1 MEKTH
6 TYGNIFAIDIFLF
19 CFGFLARNQYGESLN
34 TRLVTGF
41 ILIVL
46 GFLAYQVGF
55 SFILKETELMIK
67 YITMVVPEHYP
78 MNMIGLALQFG
89 GGIIA
94 IVGFLLCISALST
107 PVVTRIQEVKTVTE
121 APPVP
126 SGPKCRFCGGA
137 IGVDSAFCTVCGK
150 SQK

>member
-1 MEKTH
+1 MTSSERFLSEIKL
-6 TYGNIFAIDIFLF
+6 LF
-19 CFGFLARNQYGESLN
+19 CFRCLARNQYGESLK
-34 TRLVTGF
+34 TRLVVGF

-55 SFILKETELMIK
+55 SFILRQTELMIK
-67 YITMVVPEHYP
+67 YIAMVVPEHYP
-78 MNMIGLALQFG
+78 MDAIGLALQFG

-94 IVGFLLCISALST
+94 IVGFLLCVSSLST

-121 APPVP
+121 APPAV
-126 SGPKCRFCGGA
+126 SGPKCRFCSGTVGP
-137 IGVDSAFCTVCGK
+137 DSAFCTVCGK

>member
-1 MEKTH
+1 
-6 TYGNIFAIDIFLF
+6 
-19 CFGFLARNQYGESLN
+19 LARNHYGESLN
-34 TRLVTGF
+34 TRLVVGF

-55 SFILKETELMIK
+55 SFILSQTEFMVK

-78 MNMIGLALQFG
+78 MDTIGLALQFG
-89 GGIIA
+89 GGIVA
-94 IVGFLLCISALST
+94 IVGFLLCVSSLAH

-121 APPVP
+121 TPPAV

>member
-1 MEKTH
+1 
-6 TYGNIFAIDIFLF
+6 LP
-19 CFGFLARNQYGESLN
+19 RNQYGESLN
-34 TRLVTGF
+34 TRLIVGF

-55 SFILKETELMIK
+55 SFILGQTELMIK
-67 YITMVVPEHYP
+67 YIKMVVPESYP
-78 MNMIGLALQFG
+78 MDTLGLALQFG
-89 GGIIA
+89 GGIVA
-94 IVGFLLCISALST
+94 IIGFLLCISSLST
-107 PVVTRIQEVKTVTE
+107 RVVTRIQEVKTVTE
-121 APPVP
+121 APPAV

>member
-1 MEKTH
+1 MESHVKFL
-6 TYGNIFAIDIFLF
+6 IEIKLLF
-19 CFGFLARNQYGESLN
+19 CFEFLARNQYGESLN
-34 TRLVTGF
+34 TRLVSGF

-67 YITMVVPEHYP
+67 YITMVVPENYP
-78 MNMIGLALQFG
+78 MNTIGLALQFG

-94 IVGFLLCISALST
+94 IIGFLLCISALST

-121 APPVP
+121 AAPPVP
-126 SGPKCRFCGGA
+126 SGPKCRFCGGVVGA
-137 IGVDSAFCTVCGK
+137 DSAFCTVCGK

>member
-1 MEKTH
+1 ML
-6 TYGNIFAIDIFLF
+6 AIGKFLF
-19 CFGFLARNQYGESLN
+19 CFWFLARNQYGESLN
-34 TRLVTGF
+34 TRLIVGF

-78 MNMIGLALQFG
+78 MDTIGLALQFG
-89 GGIIA
+89 GGIVA
-94 IVGFLLCISALST
+94 IVGFLLCVSSLSS

-121 APPVP
+121 APPTV
-126 SGPKCRFCGGA
+126 SGPKCRFCSGA
-137 IGVDSAFCTVCGK
+137 IGADSAFCTVCGK

>member
-1 MEKTH
+1 MYFLFEIKL
-6 TYGNIFAIDIFLF
+6 LF
-19 CFGFLARNQYGESLN
+19 CFGLLARNQYGESLN
-34 TRLVTGF
+34 TRLVVGF

-67 YITMVVPEHYP
+67 YINMVVPEHYP
-78 MNMIGLALQFG
+78 MNLIGLALQFG

-94 IVGFLLCISALST
+94 IIGFLLC
-107 PVVTRIQEVKTVTE
+107 
-121 APPVP
+121 APPVV
-126 SGPKCRFCGGA
+126 SGPKCRFCSGTVGP
-137 IGVDSAFCTVCGK
+137 DSAFCTVCGK